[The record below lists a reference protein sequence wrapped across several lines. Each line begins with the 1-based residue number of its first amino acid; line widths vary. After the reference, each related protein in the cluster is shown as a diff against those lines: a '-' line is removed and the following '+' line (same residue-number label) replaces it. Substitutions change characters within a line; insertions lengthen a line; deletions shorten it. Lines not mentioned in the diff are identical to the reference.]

1 MFQEEIIVKWL
12 ITRQYKFTKNRF
24 LCLTDLNGN
33 FSISKVVK
41 KVGER
46 SDFKG
51 KAIGKVQ

>member
-1 MFQEEIIVKWL
+1 MFQEEIVVNWL
-12 ITRQYKFTKNRF
+12 ITRQYKFAENHF
-24 LCLTDLNGN
+24 LCLTDLNGS

-51 KAIGKVQ
+51 KVIGKVQ